1 MESIVSHVFSIRSAL
16 EFDTDLKKR
25 RLVGIISA
33 TVLLGLFLAFNRIPK
48 LDTVEADLAIVTSPV
63 AQCFQGFCL
72 ENTDNSTFW
81 ERWWNFSLTYLNLVW
96 IGMVFAFIMA
106 GITESFLFPKNSSQR
121 FTGQGFSGVL
131 KGAVIGPVMS
141 LCSACIVPIATA
153 FRRRGAG
160 IESTVAITQ
169 GSSTMNLPALIMAS
183 MVFIPLI
190 GGSRIVLSV
199 IGTLV
204 LGSVVAKVIGGKQAL
219 ASSTN
224 TVTPPILPDESSWKD
239 TLTSASFE
247 LIQSTIRQAFRLGPI
262 MVVAGFVSGLAIQWI
277 SPQTVTTWIGDDVLG
292 ILVAATLGIAV
303 NVPLMFEIP
312 LVAAM
317 LLAGMGTAPA
327 ASLLFTAA
335 AAGPITYW
343 GLAKV
348 FPLRGVIALGVST
361 WVLGVIG
368 GIVLLAITA
377 MIEDQREFSFR
388 ADYSKTSSTSQI
400 TLPIGNIEVI
410 LPGIWGS
417 PVPEDYRYHQGA
429 NQYGVSGETSESRIS
444 EE

>member
-1 MESIVSHVFSIRSAL
+1 
-16 EFDTDLKKR
+16 
-25 RLVGIISA
+25 
-33 TVLLGLFLAFNRIPK
+33 
-48 LDTVEADLAIVTSPV
+48 
-63 AQCFQGFCL
+63 
-72 ENTDNSTFW
+72 
-81 ERWWNFSLTYLNLVW
+81 
-96 IGMVFAFIMA
+96 
-106 GITESFLFPKNSSQR
+106 
-121 FTGQGFSGVL
+121 
-131 KGAVIGPVMS
+131 MS

-410 LPGIWGS
+410 LPRIWGS

>member
-1 MESIVSHVFSIRSAL
+1 MESTVSHAFSIRSAL

-25 RLVGIISA
+25 RLVGIIAA

-72 ENTDNSTFW
+72 ENTDNSTFG

-160 IESTVAITQ
+160 IETTVAITQ

-204 LGSVVAKVIGGKQAL
+204 LGSVVAKVIGDKQVL

-247 LIQSTIRQAFRLGPI
+247 LIQATIRLGPV

-368 GIVLLAITA
+368 GIVLLAVTA

-388 ADYSKTSSTSQI
+388 ADYSKTSSTSQT

-410 LPGIWGS
+410 LPRIWGL

-429 NQYGVSGETSESRIS
+429 NQYKVLGEKSESRIS